1 MYGGDEV
8 SYGCEI
14 LTQELSM
21 AVKEELEQVQEN
33 GIVPNTVLMAACV
46 YTIEGRTCS
55 KDSNILKKGTKTVQ
69 GHSPTAKPR
78 YTGR

>member
-14 LTQELSM
+14 LTQELLM
-21 AVKEELEQVQEN
+21 AVKELEQVQEN

-46 YTIEGRTCS
+46 
-55 KDSNILKKGTKTVQ
+55 
-69 GHSPTAKPR
+69 
-78 YTGR
+78 

>member
-21 AVKEELEQVQEN
+21 ADKEELEQVQEN
-33 GIVPNTVLMAACV
+33 RIVPNTVLMAACV
-46 YTIEGRTCS
+46 
-55 KDSNILKKGTKTVQ
+55 
-69 GHSPTAKPR
+69 
-78 YTGR
+78 

>member
-21 AVKEELEQVQEN
+21 AVKELEQVQEN
-33 GIVPNTVLMAACV
+33 GIVPNTVLRAACV
-46 YTIEGRTCS
+46 
-55 KDSNILKKGTKTVQ
+55 
-69 GHSPTAKPR
+69 
-78 YTGR
+78 